1 MTIAGLNVLDFAIV
15 VAFVAFVLWLG
26 WRASRRTKTTEDF
39 YVAGRRLG
47 KFYQFFLNLGTST
60 NADQAIVVSRE
71 VYRQGIGGM
80 WIQYLVLFLTPFYWF
95 TTAFFRRVRLVTIG
109 EFFTE
114 RFRSRFLGAAFAV
127 FTLFMAFLGNGVGY
141 MVAAKTMMALTPKP
155 AAKYTVEERAS
166 VDLFAEYRAL
176 QIKADQAGLDAA
188 GAARLAE
195 LGERQKKG
203 ELKAFISYTDS
214 VTIYLIYT
222 AIVAVYTMM
231 GGFLAAAITD
241 VIQGLLLTT
250 FSLLLIP
257 IALHRVGGFA
267 GLHAAVP
274 DFMFKLFGSAATSEY
289 AWYTI
294 LAMVLANLVSIIAVA
309 TGMQTAGSAK
319 NEMTARF
326 GMIGGMFFKRVV
338 MIFWALTGL
347 LAIALYQGQLHDP
360 DLIWGHMTMDLLFP
374 GAIGLMMAGVLA
386 AKMSSLAGSSVSYS
400 ALFIRNLYQPFVK
413 PKSDRHL
420 LNVGRVAIGVTL
432 LGGVGVALFIGN
444 LLDLFK
450 YFISLPAIFGA
461 AIWLGFLWR
470 RLTKTAVI
478 AQVVLCFTIYAL
490 VPNVFQSLEWART
503 RPGFLRETRAQTL
516 TITTK
521 AVREDVEAGRAAAV
535 GQVIRKDHT
544 SPPEGIFFEK
554 VARIDP
560 QDPASPK
567 VGLGRF
573 HAELWV
579 LSWAGIDFGGFSKAQ
594 LSAVRF
600 GFDALFPF
608 LLLFLLSAFTR
619 PVPKADLD
627 RFFAR
632 VHTPVQP
639 TPEEEERA
647 LRRAVEHY
655 DEVVEAHKL
664 RPGSNW
670 EIMKPRLVDV
680 LGFAGC
686 WVLVGVIVFLL
697 WVMVNIR

>member
-1 MTIAGLNVLDFAIV
+1 M
-15 VAFVAFVLWLG
+15 
-26 WRASRRTKTTEDF
+26 
-39 YVAGRRLG
+39 
-47 KFYQFFLNLGTST
+47 
-60 NADQAIVVSRE
+60 
-71 VYRQGIGGM
+71 
-80 WIQYLVLFLTPFYWF
+80 
-95 TTAFFRRVRLVTIG
+95 
-109 EFFTE
+109 
-114 RFRSRFLGAAFAV
+114 
-127 FTLFMAFLGNGVGY
+127 
-141 MVAAKTMMALTPKP
+141 
-155 AAKYTVEERAS
+155 
-166 VDLFAEYRAL
+166 
-176 QIKADQAGLDAA
+176 
-188 GAARLAE
+188 
-195 LGERQKKG
+195 
-203 ELKAFISYTDS
+203 
-214 VTIYLIYT
+214 
-222 AIVAVYTMM
+222 IVAIYTMM

-241 VIQGLLLTT
+241 VIQGFLLTT
-250 FSLLLIP
+250 FSLMLIP

-274 DFMFKLFGSAATSEY
+274 DFMFNLFGSAATSEY

-294 LAMVLANLVSIIAVA
+294 LAMALANLVSIIAVA

-319 NEMTARF
+319 NEMTARV
-326 GMIGGMFFKRVV
+326 GMIGGMFFKRVI

-347 LAIALYQGQLHDP
+347 LAIALYSGQLHDP

-374 GAIGLMMAGVLA
+374 GAIGLMMAGVLS

-470 RLTKTAVI
+470 RVTKSGRHRPGLPLLHHLRPRPQRLPV
-478 AQVVLCFTIYAL
+478 
-490 VPNVFQSLEWART
+490 ARMGPDE
-503 RPGFLRETRAQTL
+503 PGFLRETKARTV

-521 AVREDVEAGRAAAV
+521 AVREDVEAGRAAAI
-535 GQVIRKDHT
+535 GEVIHKEHT
-544 SPPEGIFFEK
+544 SPPAGIFFEK
-554 VARIDP
+554 VARVDP
-560 QDPASPK
+560 EDPASPK
-567 VGLGRF
+567 IGLGRF
-573 HAELWV
+573 HAEIWV
-579 LSWAGIDFGGFSKAQ
+579 LSWLGIDFSGFSKAQ

-608 LLLFLLSAFTR
+608 VLLFLLSAFTR

-647 LRRAVEHY
+647 LRHAVEHY
-655 DEVVEAHKL
+655 EEVERRKL
-664 RPGSNW
+664 KPGSNW

-680 LGFAGC
+680 LGFGGC
-686 WVLVGVIVFLL
+686 WLLVGVIIFLL
-697 WVMVNIR
+697 WLMVNIR